1 MLAAAEYA
9 SVRAPNDHEREDE
22 PMNEKTSPR
31 RGPLRAAAAT
41 AILALGL
48 VACGGGD
55 DTASSSAD
63 STDGADAA
71 AALTAGEFIAQ
82 LEDDKQATIES
93 VVAANPECDGVD
105 ADRDFLLLVSA
116 QATDL
121 KPDEPIEPL
130 IVDNC
135 TP

>member
-1 MLAAAEYA
+1 MDTTTTRISRY
-9 SVRAPNDHEREDE
+9 RARA
-22 PMNEKTSPR
+22 
-31 RGPLRAAAAT
+31 LAAAAT
-41 AILALGL
+41 ATLALGL
-48 VACGGGD
+48 AACGGGD
-55 DTASSSAD
+55 DTSA
-63 STDGADAA
+63 STDASTGDATS
-71 AALTAGEFIAQ
+71 LTASDFILQ
-82 LEDDKQATIES
+82 LEDEKQATIES

-105 ADRDFLLLVSA
+105 TDRDFLLLVSA

>member
-1 MLAAAEYA
+1 MRRRLREAM
-9 SVRAPNDHEREDE
+9 VRSHRNRTEERIMDARITR
-22 PMNEKTSPR
+22 TSR
-31 RGPLRAAAAT
+31 NRARALAAAAT
-41 AILALGL
+41 ATLALGL
-48 VACGGGD
+48 AACGGGD
-55 DTASSSAD
+55 DTSTSAD
-63 STDGADAA
+63 TSTGATSV
-71 AALTAGEFIAQ
+71 TASDFIIQ
-82 LEDDKQATIES
+82 VEDEKQATIES

-105 ADRDFLLLVSA
+105 TDRDFLLLVSA

>member
-1 MLAAAEYA
+1 MRGWLREAMVGSHCTRTEERTMETTNT
-9 SVRAPNDHEREDE
+9 RAGRHRA
-22 PMNEKTSPR
+22 R
-31 RGPLRAAAAT
+31 ALAAAAT
-41 AILALGL
+41 ATLALGL
-48 VACGGGD
+48 AACGGGD
-55 DTASSSAD
+55 ETSTSADASTATAASVTASD
-63 STDGADAA
+63 
-71 AALTAGEFIAQ
+71 FIIQ
-82 LEDDKQATIES
+82 LEDEKQATIES

-105 ADRDFLLLVSA
+105 ADRDFLLLVTA

>member
-1 MLAAAEYA
+1 
-9 SVRAPNDHEREDE
+9 
-22 PMNEKTSPR
+22 MNEKKTKLR
-31 RGPLRAAAAT
+31 RAHALAAAAT
-41 AILALGL
+41 ATLALGL
-48 VACGGGD
+48 AACGGGD
-55 DTASSSAD
+55 ETSTAADTTADVAAS
-63 STDGADAA
+63 
-71 AALTAGEFIAQ
+71 LTAGDFIAQ

-130 IVDNC
+130 IVDNG

>member
-1 MLAAAEYA
+1 
-9 SVRAPNDHEREDE
+9 
-22 PMNEKTSPR
+22 MNEKVKLR
-31 RGPLRAAAAT
+31 RTRAVAVAAIAT
-41 AILALGL
+41 LALGL
-48 VACGGGD
+48 SACGGGD
-55 DTASSSAD
+55 DSAS
-63 STDGADAA
+63 TAA
-71 AALTAGEFIAQ
+71 ATTDTTADLTAGEFIAQ
-82 LEDDKQATIES
+82 LEDDKQATIEA

>member
-1 MLAAAEYA
+1 MSTETKLTKA
-9 SVRAPNDHEREDE
+9 RAI
-22 PMNEKTSPR
+22 
-31 RGPLRAAAAT
+31 AAAAT
-41 AILALGL
+41 AALALGL
-48 VACGGGD
+48 GACGGD
-55 DTASSSAD
+55 D
-63 STDGADAA
+63 STSTAADTSADAA
-71 AALTAGEFIAQ
+71 TSLSASDFIIQ
-82 LEDDKQATIES
+82 LEDEKQATIES
-93 VVAANPECDGVD
+93 VVAAHPECAGVD

>member
-1 MLAAAEYA
+1 
-9 SVRAPNDHEREDE
+9 
-22 PMNEKTSPR
+22 MNEKTSPR

>member
-1 MLAAAEYA
+1 MKTPTTRSGQY
-9 SVRAPNDHEREDE
+9 RARA
-22 PMNEKTSPR
+22 
-31 RGPLRAAAAT
+31 LAAAAT
-41 AILALGL
+41 ATLALGL
-48 VACGGGD
+48 AACGGGD
-55 DTASSSAD
+55 ETGTSAD
-63 STDGADAA
+63 ASTDAA
-71 AALTAGEFIAQ
+71 ASVNAGDFILQ
-82 LEDDKQATIES
+82 LEDEKQATIES

-105 ADRDFLLLVSA
+105 ADRDFLLLVTA